1 MLLTERFAP
10 LMAQALHCAESAE
23 GLALSLDEIQKRL
36 LSLAEE
42 ERSQIWEGKSIL
54 HDDSAKND
62 LDDARFAVYAW
73 VDEKML
79 NAQRADAS
87 AWMPL
92 SLQCHY
98 FSTTEAGQQFFARL
112 TVLLD
117 RLCLAREDA
126 ENTLDLA
133 MRLELAQ
140 NLAKEQDGM
149 ELLRVFALCLL
160 YGFRGRLFGQE
171 ELLQRVRKACLP
183 LVRSRKSPPPS
194 SLWLT
199 SPNEQAL
206 PTIWN
211 APPTCLCLSSA
222 VPSSGSIVPIFSHI
236 FLAKDC
242 KLYEGF
248 AETL

>member
-23 GLALSLDEIQKRL
+23 GLALSLDEIQRRL

-42 ERSQIWEGKSIL
+42 ERGQIWEEKSIL
-54 HDDSAKND
+54 YDDSAKNN

-92 SLQCHY
+92 SLQYHY

-112 TVLLD
+112 TILLD
-117 RLCLAREDA
+117 RLSLAREDA
-126 ENTLDLA
+126 KNPLDLA
-133 MRLELAQ
+133 TRLELAQ

-183 LVRSRKSPPPS
+183 LVRRPQVTSIFKPS
-194 SLWLT
+194 ADKPKRT
-199 SPNEQAL
+199 
-206 PTIWN
+206 
-211 APPTCLCLSSA
+211 
-222 VPSSGSIVPIFSHI
+222 
-236 FLAKDC
+236 
-242 KLYEGF
+242 GF
-248 AETL
+248 AYYLERTAYVLVPVLCCALFWLYCANLLAHIPGKGL